1 MEQPV
6 IPFDLHRMF
15 LGDDPPL
22 YYLEIVVRCA
32 VIYVWTIA
40 LLRWIGGRSV
50 TQLSLV
56 EFLLVIALGSAV
68 GDALFYPD
76 VPLAQAMLV
85 ILVVVL
91 INKVIDAAILRW
103 DPVKRVVDGGPVE
116 MIRDGRIVVRSVSH
130 RTMGHAELVSAL
142 RTFGVRNLGE
152 LDRVYMEANGRLSVF
167 RRDRPEAGLAIS
179 PPPEIDGR
187 DGRAPAGPLA
197 CCGNCGLVVTRSA
210 TAAPDARLG
219 SCPECGQ
226 DRWVAPV
233 APD

>member
-1 MEQPV
+1 MDQPV

-22 YYLEIVVRCA
+22 YYLEIVVRCT

-116 MIRDGRIVVRSVSH
+116 MIRDGRIVVRSVTH

-179 PPPEIDGR
+179 PPPEIDARGR
-187 DGRAPAGPLA
+187 PAPSGPLA

-210 TAAPDARLG
+210 PAAPDARLG

-226 DRWVAPV
+226 DHWVAPV

>member
-1 MEQPV
+1 
-6 IPFDLHRMF
+6 
-15 LGDDPPL
+15 
-22 YYLEIVVRCA
+22 
-32 VIYVWTIA
+32 
-40 LLRWIGGRSV
+40 
-50 TQLSLV
+50 
-56 EFLLVIALGSAV
+56 
-68 GDALFYPD
+68 
-76 VPLAQAMLV
+76 
-85 ILVVVL
+85 
-91 INKVIDAAILRW
+91 
-103 DPVKRVVDGGPVE
+103 
-116 MIRDGRIVVRSVSH
+116 
-130 RTMGHAELVSAL
+130 
-142 RTFGVRNLGE
+142 
-152 LDRVYMEANGRLSVF
+152 MEANGRLSVF